1 MNIAKMNIVRVI
13 LYLAVFNL
21 LFLASEL
28 VFNIASTAF

>member
-1 MNIAKMNIVRVI
+1 MQIVKII

-28 VFNIASTAF
+28 VFNIASTAFK

>member
-1 MNIAKMNIVRVI
+1 MQIVKII

>member
-1 MNIAKMNIVRVI
+1 MRTVKII
-13 LYLAVFNL
+13 LYLALFNL

>member
-1 MNIAKMNIVRVI
+1 MRIVRVI

-28 VFNIASTAF
+28 VFNIASTALK